1 MLWDTIKSARDLGRV
16 QEIATVLIRYGF
28 GDMVKRL
35 GMSRMLERT
44 GRALRWKDAEALA
57 HMEPPAR
64 ICRVLEDLGP
74 AYIKLGQLLATRVD
88 LFPPHWIAEFEKLQD
103 QIPPLSFERLRHQ
116 LEEDLGGRAEDILQF
131 VDTQPLAAASI
142 AQVHRARLPD
152 GTNVVLKIRRPG
164 IEATIDADLRLLARL
179 AEIAEKNVAEIK
191 RYRPTEIVRQFT
203 LSMRRELNFTSEGRH
218 GERIAANFRDDPD
231 IVIPKIYWPWTRER
245 LLVQQFI
252 DGIPGRN
259 IAAVEAAGLD
269 RKLLAA
275 KGAEAVL
282 RMTLVDGFFHADPHL
297 GNFFYLDGNRIAL
310 IDFGMVG
317 RLSDERRDQVIDLFY
332 ALVNRHTADVVEV
345 LQDWAGDV
353 SVDTDVLS
361 VEIDT
366 FLDHYHGIPLKDLD
380 FAAMLRDLVAV
391 LRDHQLVLP
400 PDLAL
405 LMKAF
410 LSLDGVGRRLD
421 PDFDI
426 VSAASPFLQ
435 RIIMARYAPDRL
447 AKRTWRNATS
457 ILDILFSL
465 PADVRRLLRSARRG
479 SLQINVDLVRL
490 DHFGHQLD
498 RAASRI
504 TIGLITA
511 AIIVGTS
518 IVITVG
524 EGPRILGMPVFGFFG
539 FLAACLG
546 GLAVLLSISRGRRD

>member
-1 MLWDTIKSARDLGRV
+1 MLWETIKSARDLGRV

-35 GMSRMLERT
+35 GMSRVLERT

-57 HMEPPAR
+57 FMEPPAR
-64 ICRVLEDLGP
+64 ICRALEDLGP

-88 LFPPHWIAEFEKLQD
+88 LFPSAWIAEFEKLQD
-103 QIPPLSFERLRHQ
+103 QIPPLPFEKLRPQ
-116 LEEDLGGRAEDILQF
+116 LEEDLGGRAEEVLLS
-131 VDTQPLAAASI
+131 VDTLPLAAASI
-142 AQVHRARLPD
+142 AQVHRACLPD
-152 GTNVVLKIRRPG
+152 GTQVVLKIRRPG

-179 AEIAEKNVAEIK
+179 AEIAEKNLAEIK
-191 RYRPTEIVRQFT
+191 RYRPTDIVRQFT
-203 LSMRRELNFTSEGRH
+203 ASMRRELDFASEGRH
-218 GERIAANFRDDPD
+218 AERIAVNFASDSD

-259 IAAVEAAGLD
+259 IAAIETMGLD
-269 RKLLAA
+269 RKLLAV

-282 RMTLVDGFFHADPHL
+282 KMTMVDGFFHADPHL
-297 GNFFYLDGNRIAL
+297 GNFFYLEGNRIAL

-332 ALVNRHTADVVEV
+332 ALVNRHTADVVDV
-345 LQDWAGDV
+345 LLDWAGDV
-353 SVDTDVLS
+353 SVDTGALG

-366 FLDHYHGIPLKDLD
+366 FLDHYHGIPLKQLN
-380 FAAMLRDLVAV
+380 FAAMLRDLVVV

-405 LMKAF
+405 LMKTF

-426 VSAASPFLQ
+426 VAVASPFLE
-435 RIIMARYAPDRL
+435 RVVRARYAPTRL
-447 AKRTWRNATS
+447 AKRSLRNAAS
-457 ILDILFSL
+457 ILDILASL
-465 PADVRRLLRSARRG
+465 PTDLRRLLRAARHG
-479 SLQINVDLVRL
+479 ALQINVDLVRL

-511 AIIVGTS
+511 AIIIGTS

-524 EGPRILGMPVFGFFG
+524 EGPRILGMPIFG
-539 FLAACLG
+539 FLGFVAACLG
-546 GLAVLLSISRGRRD
+546 GLAVLVSIARGRRD